1 MQIGIRKH
9 RRLVKKERE
18 PFFNFDK
25 ASFKR
30 IGVILRLIAIPV
42 AIIAMILA
50 VALPTVTIDY
60 ANYSQSSDFSPAR
73 ANAFTP
79 ELISGW
85 SAIIGGEYFYYYL
98 KSTEGPTVLFT
109 ALMKTDWALII
120 VMIVA
125 LITMALTVMITF
137 SKKMEKWSKLVT
149 LLYFVVGL
157 AVLAS
162 PVFFMTTNSFGNTA
176 AIASTDAAHY
186 WLYDSLYVHCAY
198 GAIVSFLV
206 FTLSAV
212 LFAVGTNRE
221 MAGGDNRNAG
231 D

>member
-1 MQIGIRKH
+1 MKLARAAKPQANSEK
-9 RRLVKKERE
+9 E
-18 PFFNFDK
+18 PFFKFDK

-30 IGVILRLIAIPV
+30 IGVILRLVAIPV
-42 AIIAMILA
+42 ALIAMILA
-50 VALPTVTIDY
+50 VALPTVIIDY

-79 ELISGW
+79 EYIPGW
-85 SAIIGGEYFYYYL
+85 EAMFGGGYFYYYL
-98 KSTEGPTVLFT
+98 KAKDGPTVLFT
-109 ALMKTDWALII
+109 AVTQTSWILI
-120 VMIVA
+120 VCM
-125 LITMALTVMITF
+125 LIGFVTMALTVMVTF
-137 SKKMEKWSKLVT
+137 SKRMEKWSKLVT

-162 PVFFMTTNSFGNTA
+162 PIFFMTANGFGNTA
-176 AIASTDAAHY
+176 AVKPSDAAHY

-198 GAIVSFLV
+198 GSIVSFAV

-212 LFAVGTNRE
+212 LFALGTNRE